1 MAERFT
7 CEDPGVLANRVRGIL
22 EKVSGL
28 EISSYSSHQVVEY
41 EDTAYGHQFLVRL
54 SWVSGQLQDEGVHV
68 THADQKVIEMLGFHD
83 GEGQLFEFYLHKEG
97 IHLHKHLNL
106 MPDEGHVQGIDA

>member
-7 CEDPGVLANRVRGIL
+7 CGDPGVLANRVRGIL

-28 EISSYSSHQVVEY
+28 DFSTYSLSHFVEY
-41 EDTAYGHQFLVRL
+41 KDTAYGHQFLVRL
-54 SWVSGQLQDEGVHV
+54 SWVSGQLQDGGVQV
-68 THADQKVIEMLGFHD
+68 THADQKIIEMLGFHS
-83 GEGQLFEFYLHKEG
+83 GEGQLFEFYVHKDG